1 MVEIG
6 KKIARQEYDVYLL
19 EELWM
24 KPDHATVKSFLP
36 EGKPDNFFIFC
47 SRMCFEAGACSKGR
61 LRHGDIYC

>member
-36 EGKPDNFFIFC
+36 EGKLTIF
-47 SRMCFEAGACSKGR
+47 SIVRVSKSV
-61 LRHGDIYC
+61 I

>member
-24 KPDHATVKSFLP
+24 KLDHATVKSFLP
-36 EGKPDNFFIFC
+36 EGKLTIFSIVC
-47 SRMCFEAGACSKGR
+47 VSESV
-61 LRHGDIYC
+61 I